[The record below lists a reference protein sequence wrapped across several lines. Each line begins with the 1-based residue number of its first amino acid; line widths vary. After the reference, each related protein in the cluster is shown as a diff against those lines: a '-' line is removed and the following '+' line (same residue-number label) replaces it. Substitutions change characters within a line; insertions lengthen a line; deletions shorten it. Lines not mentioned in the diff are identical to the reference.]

1 MLVAAGFMGGLAGLT
16 RFTAAYLVGII
27 GVLVLA
33 NLFYYRRAFSLRL
46 FARSAVLPVV
56 VFTAVLAVTWAALY
70 PGMWAAPGEVWA
82 ETAHGLE
89 NATSA
94 HEEGNYYMGQPV
106 DAPGADFYL
115 WALLIRLTPITLMGA
130 LLAVVAAFTGAMR
143 DRWRLWLA
151 VLVYV
156 VVYTLVMTTGAKKF
170 DRYILPVFPALHL
183 AAAFGWVWLA
193 GVIGRRVQVPVRA
206 AWVTGIV
213 AVVGYGLWF
222 YPADYAYTSP
232 LVGAERA
239 QHVLLIAAGGEGMN
253 RVADELEVIT
263 GRPQAAGQYVYTRYG
278 DNLVYNTPQA
288 NIVRL
293 DRMHVDTLGN
303 AYYIVR
309 TISYRQR
316 DTWTEPVFA
325 SAQPVGTIDI
335 HGITYAQI
343 YDAEDIRAFI
353 RENAEDGEEWP
364 DPDRTDD

>member
-1 MLVAAGFMGGLAGLT
+1 
-16 RFTAAYLVGII
+16 
-27 GVLVLA
+27 
-33 NLFYYRRAFSLRL
+33 
-46 FARSAVLPVV
+46 
-56 VFTAVLAVTWAALY
+56 
-70 PGMWAAPGEVWA
+70 
-82 ETAHGLE
+82 
-89 NATSA
+89 
-94 HEEGNYYMGQPV
+94 
-106 DAPGADFYL
+106 
-115 WALLIRLTPITLMGA
+115 LMGA